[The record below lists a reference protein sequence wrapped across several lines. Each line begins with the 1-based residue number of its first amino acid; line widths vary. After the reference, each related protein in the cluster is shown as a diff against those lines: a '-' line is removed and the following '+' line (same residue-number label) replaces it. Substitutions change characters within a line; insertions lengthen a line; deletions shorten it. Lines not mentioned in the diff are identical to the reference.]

1 MRLTKK
7 QQDIL
12 NKAFNKDFLCRS
24 WADLST
30 EQRNDL
36 AEIKDFKMI
45 EAMSTHYLQC
55 LHFKS
60 KY

>member
-12 NKAFNKDFLCRS
+12 NKAFNENFLCRS

-36 AEIKDFKMI
+36 AEIKYFKMI
-45 EAMSTHYLQC
+45 EAEATHYLNC
-55 LHFKS
+55 LHFKTN
-60 KY
+60 Y